1 MKKPWWV
8 DRKGT
13 RVAVDIT
20 TADTHTLVA
29 AAAGKT
35 VRLLRYSLTAGAA
48 GAGTFVFKS
57 STAGNITGLRNISN
71 DGALGEV
78 FTGGEECTEGEALQ
92 IVTTGSAPD
101 LDGDVWYEIISTGDS
116 V

>member
-8 DRKGT
+8 DRRGT
-13 RVAVDIT
+13 RVAVAT
-20 TADTHTLVA
+20 GAATVELVA

-35 VRLLRYSLTAGAA
+35 VRILRYSLTAGAA
-48 GAGTFVFKS
+48 GAGTFIFKS
-57 STAGNITGLRNISN
+57 NTTAITGFRNVPN

-78 FTGGEECTEGEALQ
+78 FTGGEECAEGEALNL
-92 IVTTGSAPD
+92 VSTSSD
-101 LDGDVWYEIISTGDS
+101 LDGDVWYEIVSTGAT

>member
-8 DRKGT
+8 DRRGT
-13 RVAVDIT
+13 RVAVAIVSAT
-20 TADTHTLVA
+20 TTTLVA
-29 AAAGKT
+29 AVAGKT
-35 VRLLRYSLTAGAA
+35 VRILRYSLTAGAA

-57 STAGNITGLRNISN
+57 STAGNITGLRNIPN

-78 FTGGEECTEGEALQ
+78 FTGGEECTEGEALE
-92 IVTTGSAPD
+92 IVTTGTD
-101 LDGDVWYEIISTGDS
+101 LDGDVWYEIVSTGAT